1 MADIIS
7 RKDIAQKI
15 HEETGVDREDAERVL
30 RSLGPVLAD
39 ALAKG
44 REVRFP
50 RLARFLVRGRESADP
65 GAGGRDVVA
74 QVSKLFREKVL
85 GPSVSRVLTLLPA
98 ESAEVFGVL
107 ERLEGDG
114 LCRLTRVADLD
125 GLEKAMKGGDFDVV
139 VVGEQVS
146 TPEYRYLAHE
156 IKLHPDRTRTV
167 LLRIVP
173 RDADPYTVDTLTII
187 PDEIIE
193 WPMDADELEP
203 LIRAQF
209 SQAREDA
216 EEYLQQLA
224 IRIPSKEGMTEAVME
239 VLDRLGG
246 LTPLGDRRAAE
257 LIPAVR
263 EAVESAIHV
272 GNEGDAGKFVDVTIL
287 VDDEK
292 IAVVVKDEGA
302 TPLSRDE
309 WASARE
315 RSGMASMIMKKGA
328 DDVEYLPPGNRVMLT
343 KYY

>member
-1 MADIIS
+1 M
-7 RKDIAQKI
+7 
-15 HEETGVDREDAERVL
+15 
-30 RSLGPVLAD
+30 LA
-39 ALAKG
+39 
-44 REVRFP
+44 
-50 RLARFLVRGRESADP
+50 
-65 GAGGRDVVA
+65 
-74 QVSKLFREKVL
+74 
-85 GPSVSRVLTLLPA
+85 
-98 ESAEVFGVL
+98 VL
-107 ERLEGDG
+107 ERLENEG
-114 LCRLTRVADLD
+114 LCRITRAANLD
-125 GLEKAMKGGDFDVV
+125 ALEKALKDGDFDVI

-146 TPEYRYLAHE
+146 TAEYRYLAHE

-167 LLRIVP
+167 ILRVVP

-187 PDEIIE
+187 PDEILE

-209 SQAREDA
+209 GQAREDA

-246 LTPLGDRRAAE
+246 LTPLGDRRASE

-263 EAVESAIHV
+263 EAVESAILV
-272 GNEGDAGKFVDVTIL
+272 GNESDPGKFVDITIL

-292 IAVVVKDEGA
+292 IAVVVKDEGP
-302 TPLSRDE
+302 TPQEKGE
-309 WASARE
+309 WAVARE
-315 RSGMASMIMKKGA
+315 GSGIASMIMKKGA